1 MIKLLSFMF
10 ILTNATFAIEYDL
23 PSSLKRLGLAN
34 PKDFDACRTLNHPHP
49 ILSYHLDMASIEEM
63 KVQYQVALQAKKEN
77 RNAIALKVLWD
88 LAERGYAPA
97 NDDLADIFLHGSL
110 GVEQNSEIA
119 RIFLNRPY
127 TIESMLKMQN
137 SVRYNWENYQLI
149 HEKIGIARAF
159 LDASCRESNMRKGNN
174 DDASSDTTA
183 RDSGSSTESFHLE
196 ITEGDFHSN
205 PLLTSQQTAF
215 KKKDD

>member
-1 MIKLLSFMF
+1 MIKLLSLIFL
-10 ILTNATFAIEYDL
+10 LTNATFAMEYDL
-23 PSSLKRLGLAN
+23 PSNLKRLGLAK
-34 PKDFDACRTLNHPHP
+34 PKDFSVYTTINYPHP
-49 ILSYHLDMASIEEM
+49 TLSYYLDESSIEEM

-127 TIESMLKMQN
+127 TIESMLKMQKHMLY
-137 SVRYNWENYQLI
+137 SWENREVI
-149 HEKIGIARAF
+149 SEKIDMARAF

-174 DDASSDTTA
+174 DDTSSDTTA

-196 ITEGDFHSN
+196 IADGDFHSN